1 MGLGRRLQDHPRA
14 LERAYRLARWS
25 FERLAPLISRVG
37 TPRAE
42 RWLRRPEELAKRW
55 IFDCR
60 MCGQC
65 VLHETGMTCP
75 MTCPK
80 QLRNGPCGG
89 VRADG
94 SCEVSPHTPCVW
106 VAAVR
111 RAARLADAGPVRIQ
125 APVDRRLE
133 GTSAWI
139 NLHSGADRPALP
151 GWQRAGEPRG

>member
-1 MGLGRRLQDHPRA
+1 MNVGRRLQEHPRA
-14 LERAYRLARWS
+14 LERAYRLTRWS
-25 FERLAPLISRVG
+25 FERLAPLISRIG
-37 TPRAE
+37 IARAQ
-42 RWLRRPEELAKRW
+42 RWLRPPEAIAKRW
-55 IFDCR
+55 VFDCR

-89 VRADG
+89 VRVDG
-94 SCEVSPHTPCVW
+94 SCEVAPHTPCVW

-111 RAARLADAGPVRIQ
+111 RAGSMNDAALALIQ

-133 GTSAWI
+133 GSSAWI
-139 NLHSGADRPALP
+139 NLHSGADRCDLP
-151 GWQRAGEPRG
+151 GWPRAGERS